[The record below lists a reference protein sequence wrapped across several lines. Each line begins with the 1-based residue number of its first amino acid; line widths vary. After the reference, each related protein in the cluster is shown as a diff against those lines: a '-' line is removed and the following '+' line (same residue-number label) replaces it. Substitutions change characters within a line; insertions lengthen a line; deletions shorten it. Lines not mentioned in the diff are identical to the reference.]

1 MNANRAQLITTL
13 EQTHGALAELTASL
27 SDEALDFRPGA
38 EEWSTREILAHL
50 VDDEMFIMRMR
61 VERMVKEEHPTLAD
75 NDEKKW
81 HSHRNTSRDAV
92 SDLLHDFAIQRVASL
107 NILTFLSEEDWART
121 GFHTGYGEFTV
132 EKWLEHWAEHDLVH
146 IRQIE
151 QNNAAYTA
159 SQR

>member
-1 MNANRAQLITTL
+1 MNANRAQLIATL
-13 EQTHGALAELTASL
+13 EQTHAALAELTATL
-27 SDEALDFRPGA
+27 SDGALDFRPGA

-61 VERMVKEEHPTLAD
+61 VERMIKEEHPALAD
-75 NDEKKW
+75 HDEKKW
-81 HSHRNTSRDAV
+81 YSHRNTSRDAV
-92 SDLLHDFAIQRVASL
+92 SELLHDFAIQRAASL
-107 NILTFLSEEDWART
+107 NILTFLNEEDWART
-121 GFHTGYGEFTV
+121 AYHPGYGDFTA
-132 EKWLEHWAEHDLVH
+132 EEWLEHWAEHDLVH